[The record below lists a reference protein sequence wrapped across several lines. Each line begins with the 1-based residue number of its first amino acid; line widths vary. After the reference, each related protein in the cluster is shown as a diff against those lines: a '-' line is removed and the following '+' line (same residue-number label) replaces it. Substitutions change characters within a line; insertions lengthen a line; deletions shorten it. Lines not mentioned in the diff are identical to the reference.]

1 MYAST
6 IPFQAFTS
14 RALAGDQLLAICD
27 SSARWAAIKLQGCPF
42 LSVNGS
48 VLVVEIASKVGLNFH
63 FGTIPLPG
71 EPSAIFE
78 DSQPVILVV
87 AANLLW

>member
-1 MYAST
+1 M
-6 IPFQAFTS
+6 
-14 RALAGDQLLAICD
+14 
-27 SSARWAAIKLQGCPF
+27 
-42 LSVNGS
+42 SVNGS

-78 DSQPVILVV
+78 DSLPVLPVILVV